1 MIDIEK
7 AKLDPSQ
14 YFISPRDVI
23 DCNMPKHDKLTILKR
38 WEYEIRA
45 MEVAEEENMAGPDS
59 ITLADVIE
67 AIHLLENGS
76 DSDDSSDTDSAPTKQ
91 GGK

>member
-14 YFISPRDVI
+14 YFASPRDVV

-67 AIHLLENGS
+67 AIHLLKNDKGGN
-76 DSDDSSDTDSAPTKQ
+76 DDTDSAPTKQ